1 MALNLRTQKL
11 IYVAVI
17 VVIILVAIFFGY
29 DQYQKAAAKWST
41 AQAARQEV
49 TNLKQEVADLQQ
61 LNAELQKSETAVAA
75 VEKALPPGLAM
86 PELLTNLEA
95 IAVKSEMTFNS
106 VDVAGG
112 KSKTGVTAKTTVA
125 AATSQIPGLQEIPV
139 TVSVTG
145 GYANLKVYLDS
156 LEHNL
161 RLVDVQSIAMEA
173 AGTYTITLKAYYVD

>member
-1 MALNLRTQKL
+1 MALNLRSQKL

-29 DQYQKAAAKWST
+29 TQYQTAASQWKS
-41 AQAARQEV
+41 AQLARLEV
-49 TNLKQEVADLQQ
+49 KSLKQDVVDLQK
-61 LNAELQKSETAVAA
+61 LKAELDKSAA
-75 VEKALPPGLAM
+75 EISSVEKALPPGLAM

-112 KSKTGVTAKTTVA
+112 KTKAAATAKTATVSA
-125 AATSQIPGLQEIPV
+125 ESKIAGLQELPV

-145 GYANLKVYLDS
+145 GYANLKMYLDS

-161 RLVDVQSIAMEA
+161 RLVDVQSINMEA
-173 AGTYTITLKAYYVD
+173 AGTYTIALKAYYVE